1 MLLFLPFHRR
11 KNNSRHTGDT
21 HKTGEALGVEPL
33 ITKITNSECCRT
45 RVWLIYLWSRGVWA
59 HPQGRMAAL
68 SEDLGSG
75 PWEEHRLA
83 MEVVISPGF
92 FVSLSLPCSL
102 LPSLSLSLPSQC
114 AIRGWGIFLVWV
126 FIFLIYKPR
135 SWTGWY
141 PRNLEVLTLKIPGSL
156 VHWSFFMC
164 LPWFWLTNVLLSVWQ
179 EIWYL
184 VFILS
189 YLNSLESPDRGL
201 VGL

>member
-1 MLLFLPFHRR
+1 MLQ
-11 KNNSRHTGDT
+11 N
-21 HKTGEALGVEPL
+21 EGVADL
-33 ITKITNSECCRT
+33 SL
-45 RVWLIYLWSRGVWA
+45 VSRGLSPPSGEDGCFIWGLGFWTL
-59 HPQGRMAAL
+59 GRASSCNGSCDKPWFLCL
-68 SEDLGSG
+68 SF
-75 PWEEHRLA
+75 
-83 MEVVISPGF
+83 SPLF
-92 FVSLSLPCSL
+92 PPSI
-102 LPSLSLSLPSQC
+102 SLSLSLPSQC

-156 VHWSFFMC
+156 VHGSFFMC